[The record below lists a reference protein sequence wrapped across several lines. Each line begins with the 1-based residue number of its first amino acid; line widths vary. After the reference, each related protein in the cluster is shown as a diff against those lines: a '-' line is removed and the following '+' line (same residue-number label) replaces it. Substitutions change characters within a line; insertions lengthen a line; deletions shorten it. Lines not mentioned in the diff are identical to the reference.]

1 MPSRLSVS
9 GSLRARAV
17 DRRYFRRERERGG
30 HGHDGELGKAAGAP
44 AEPDHPGRG
53 AVGHLTG
60 RAPVTPAAGQHR
72 EHRRAVPGT
81 PARQAG
87 PDAHDLAAELVPHDR
102 ALGMAARAVRSE
114 PQRPQ
119 AVTRSSSSPG
129 PGDGS
134 GTATTS
140 YRPSA
145 PTTAARTTPP
155 TGSDLAAAAAGRAAA
170 AMSGGAHRR
179 WRPALAVRLDRLDD
193 RLPVFEGLVADL
205 DVERGRVAELQ
216 HLHALRPGGV
226 GVGGLGEDEEAV
238 AGVQDPAAHVGLTGD
253 DVVQAVGRV
262 AVAGQPVARREAHV
276 HEAEAVRS
284 LALE

>member
-1 MPSRLSVS
+1 MGGGTFWALAEETAHQRPESV
-9 GSLRARAV
+9 LLA
-17 DRRYFRRERERGG
+17 DG
-30 HGHDGELGKAAGAP
+30 HG
-44 AEPDHPGRG
+44 R
-53 AVGHLTG
+53 
-60 RAPVTPAAGQHR
+60 
-72 EHRRAVPGT
+72 
-81 PARQAG
+81 
-87 PDAHDLAAELVPHDR
+87 
-102 ALGMAARAVRSE
+102 VRSE

-226 GVGGLGEDEEAV
+226 GVGRLGEDEEAV
-238 AGVQDPAAHVGLTGD
+238 AGLQDPAAHVGLTGD

-284 LALE
+284 LALEQHRHALARTEQAQVDGLAHGRVDFHRPHGHHAVVLKRRRILRPEERNRCLPLLL

>member
-155 TGSDLAAAAAGRAAA
+155 AGSDLAAAAAERAAA
-170 AMSGGAHRR
+170 RCQAAPTGAGAQLSPCALIASMTGFQCSRVLSRILMSNVVA
-179 WRPALAVRLDRLDD
+179 WRNSSTSTPSGPAV
-193 RLPVFEGLVADL
+193 
-205 DVERGRVAELQ
+205 
-216 HLHALRPGGV
+216 
-226 GVGGLGEDEEAV
+226 
-238 AGVQDPAAHVGLTGD
+238 
-253 DVVQAVGRV
+253 
-262 AVAGQPVARREAHV
+262 
-276 HEAEAVRS
+276 
-284 LALE
+284 